1 MAVDRGLIVAVGGP
15 GEPAPEPPRSRAPA
29 LQSSRASEFPSY
41 ALLPAL
47 VNAHVHLE
55 LSSLR
60 GAVPPADSMPAWA
73 SRLIATRR
81 SALGESAEPIC
92 AAIAEVRASGTTLVG
107 EVTNTLASYEP
118 LAQSALSAAVFFEQL
133 GFRTGDARGL
143 AGAAQATIHRLPANR
158 RLRVSVVPHAPYS
171 VSPALL
177 QAIASQGGRP
187 IMSIHLGESP
197 EELQFLQDGSG
208 AWRGLLDALGVW
220 DDAWTP
226 PRCGPVAYLDQLELV
241 DDRLIAVHGVQLTD
255 VELECL
261 AAAHATV
268 VTCPRS
274 NSWTGAGAP
283 PIERFYRSGVRVAVG
298 TDSLASV
305 ETLNLFDEL
314 ARMRT
319 IAPTIP
325 AWTLLETATRT
336 GAEALGFGA
345 ELGTIAP
352 GKRAELIAVRLPG
365 RVADV
370 EEYLVSGIQPPDI
383 GWLETHKPSR

>member
-1 MAVDRGLIVAVGGP
+1 M
-15 GEPAPEPPRSRAPA
+15 
-29 LQSSRASEFPSY
+29 
-41 ALLPAL
+41 
-47 VNAHVHLE
+47 
-55 LSSLR
+55 
-60 GAVPPADSMPAWA
+60 
-73 SRLIATRR
+73 
-81 SALGESAEPIC
+81 
-92 AAIAEVRASGTTLVG
+92 
-107 EVTNTLASYEP
+107 
-118 LAQSALSAAVFFEQL
+118 
-133 GFRTGDARGL
+133 
-143 AGAAQATIHRLPANR
+143 
-158 RLRVSVVPHAPYS
+158 
-171 VSPALL
+171 
-177 QAIASQGGRP
+177 
-187 IMSIHLGESP
+187 
-197 EELQFLQDGSG
+197 DG
-208 AWRGLLDALGVW
+208 LGVW

-226 PRCGPVAYLDQLELV
+226 PRCGPVAYLDQLGLV

-255 VELECL
+255 VELERL

-319 IAPTIP
+319 IAPTIS
-325 AWTLLETATRT
+325 ASTLLETATRT

-345 ELGTIAP
+345 ELGTMAS

-383 GWLETHKPSR
+383 GWLDTH